1 MNDLEIAIAV
11 AKAAGELLMKTRSEN
26 AHLINTREL
35 GDIADK
41 AAETL
46 IAEQLKH
53 YRPDDAILSEE
64 ALDDL
69 NRLTAQRVWIVD
81 PLDGTK
87 EYSSNRDDFAVHIA
101 LWEKSDETNLSK
113 ISIAVVALPASGEIL
128 DSGHKQKLSTFNGTP
143 RVVISRTRPPE
154 TMSPILDALKNK
166 YGSVE
171 TIPLGSVGAKVAQLI
186 VGNADVYVHTTGFY
200 EWDVAAPLGVAVARG
215 FHASDIFNE
224 SIVLNK
230 ENNRVE
236 NLLIC
241 HPDLTET
248 LIAALK

>member
-1 MNDLEIAIAV
+1 MNDLEIAITV
-11 AKAAGELLMKTRSEN
+11 AKAASELLMKTRSEN
-26 AHLINTREL
+26 IELINTREL

-53 YRPDDAILSEE
+53 YRPTDAILSEE

-81 PLDGTK
+81 PLDGTN

-101 LWEKSDETNLSK
+101 LWERADETNLSK
-113 ISIAVVALPASGEIL
+113 ISTAVVALPATGQIF
-128 DSGHKQKLSTFNGTP
+128 DSGSKQKLEEFTGVP

-154 TMSPILDALKNK
+154 TMSPILDALKNR

-171 TIPLGSVGAKVAQLI
+171 TLPLGSVGAKVAQLI
-186 VGNADVYVHTTGFY
+186 IGKADVYVHTTGFY

-215 FHASDIFNE
+215 FHASDIFNK

-248 LIAALK
+248 LIAALR